1 VESLTQA
8 GRSVAIA
15 VLLGRV
21 GLSRHN
27 LNLRTTVMTDDKIA
41 LRGQIHGMG
50 TRGGAGRDGR
60 GPQRPKNYL

>member
-8 GRSVAIA
+8 SPSVAIA

-27 LNLRTTVMTDDKIA
+27 LNLKTTVMTDDKIA

-50 TRGGAGRDGR
+50 TRGGAGR
-60 GPQRPKNYL
+60 GPQRPENHL